1 MLLEL
6 IMPDALEDQDGMV
19 SIGGRNITNLRFA
32 DDIDALPEKKQELK
46 ALVENLVKRCTRYK
60 IKISAENIQRQWDP
74 ERVEEIWVL

>member
-32 DDIDALPEKKQELK
+32 DNIDALPEKEQELK
-46 ALVENLVKRCTRYK
+46 ALVENLVKCCTRYL
-60 IKISAENIQRQWDP
+60 IKISAENKQRQWDP
-74 ERVEEIWVL
+74 ERDEEIWVL